1 MTKPKQAPAPLKPVD
16 VASAAGARSSGW
28 LKLGNGQWSG
38 TVTDERGGSYEVI
51 ELAGGTWRVVDEDG
65 EIINGRT
72 LEQAL
77 KVALA

>member
-1 MTKPKQAPAPLKPVD
+1 MARSKKDGTFKPVD
-16 VASAAGARSSGW
+16 IASAAGAKSSGW
-28 LKLGNGQWSG
+28 LKTGDGPWSG
-38 TVTDERGGSYEVI
+38 TVTDVRGQHYEVV

-72 LEQAL
+72 LAQAL